1 MSTPFVGEIRMFGFP
16 RVPSGWLPCNGQLL
30 PISQNEVLFSLIG
43 TTYGGDG
50 QTTFAVPDLRGRVP
64 LHAGRGPGL
73 SLRTLG
79 ETGGAERVTLTT
91 AQISTHAHGFNA
103 TTTAASA
110 TTPDSSLALGAL
122 SDDSLYAT
130 DISDATPIAL
140 APNSI
145 SASGGSA
152 PHENLMPT
160 LTVQLCIAAQGLYP
174 SRN

>member
-1 MSTPFVGEIRMFGFP
+1 MSIPFVGEIRMFGFS

-30 PISQNEVLFSLIG
+30 PISQNEALFSLIG

-64 LHAGRGPGL
+64 LHVGRGPGL
-73 SLRTLG
+73 SPRTLG
-79 ETGGAERVTLTT
+79 EAGGAENVTLTA
-91 AQISTHAHGFNA
+91 AQIGAHAHGFNA

-110 TTPDSSLALGAL
+110 TTPSPSLALGTP
-122 SDDSLYAT
+122 SDNSLYAT

-145 SASGGSA
+145 SASGGGA
-152 PHENLMPT
+152 PHENSMPT
-160 LTVQLCIAAQGLYP
+160 LTVQFCIAAQGLYP
-174 SRN
+174 SRD